1 MGVLIMIII
10 DLMLVMLFIVTITLL
25 SGRKIMSNPR
35 VFQTIFTVWVI
46 YSPLSDLIEG
56 YKLGYTGISSIIG
69 FIAIM
74 LAIFIWGYRKNT
86 YRYTIHNVKE
96 DDVINIIVNFLER
109 KNINY
114 KVSNEEIQLLD
125 TYDSIYIRHLTEII
139 LDFKEIKNRDFY
151 NEIIEEVKS
160 EIKKIDKKHLS
171 MDGVLYLV
179 FTLFLLWSRFTFLKI
194 FIFHVVIIN

>member
-1 MGVLIMIII
+1 MIII

-114 KVSNEEIQLLD
+114 KVSTEEIQLLD

-194 FIFHVVIIN
+194 FI

>member
-1 MGVLIMIII
+1 MIII

-151 NEIIEEVKS
+151 NEIIEEVNNLIFS
-160 EIKKIDKKHLS
+160 NANTFRENKKLANLFILGTNNFVSNKESIYDKIL
-171 MDGVLYLV
+171 M
-179 FTLFLLWSRFTFLKI
+179 
-194 FIFHVVIIN
+194 

>member
-194 FIFHVVIIN
+194 FI